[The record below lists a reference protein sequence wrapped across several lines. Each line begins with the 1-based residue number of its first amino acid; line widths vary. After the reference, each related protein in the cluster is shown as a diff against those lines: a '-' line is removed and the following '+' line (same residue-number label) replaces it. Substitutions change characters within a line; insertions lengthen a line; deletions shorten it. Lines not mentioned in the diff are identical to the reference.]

1 MVFLNRKYN
10 LGTAD
15 NGTSVFN
22 SATVNTHD
30 FLLNEGDGVIL
41 NEINDWEHAWNKKFD
56 NYVVDSLEVSHL
68 TKSFSHQGLVSEFSA
83 IKSVED
89 IAIFADKYGLLGLS
103 HPLMKKTSPTEDGA
117 YADLAEFYAGHE
129 VSRYGLSCLRVEPLE
144 FWLLNI
150 NKIRKLMRVYRLLK
164 KHNTD
169 NTIDL
174 EGELIDFSPIAT
186 DTFKIVWIDGEETSF
201 ILSQAEIESLGTVGI
216 LRKVL
221 VDSITFLINN
231 DIQVVPTV
239 KDSPLMPLGFCIY
252 DVPVAKNLLSAIYYD
267 FWHMLNENVT
277 ISICQNDAC
286 RLPFQKTKRQIYCS
300 NSCKQQAYR
309 KRKEAAKQIN

>member
-1 MVFLNRKYN
+1 MVFFTGKYN
-10 LGTAD
+10 LGTA
-15 NGTSVFN
+15 NKVTSVFN
-22 SATVNTHD
+22 SATVNTRD
-30 FLLNEGDGVIL
+30 YLLSEGNGVIL
-41 NEINDWEHAWNKKFD
+41 NEINDWEQAWNKKFD
-56 NYVVDSLEVSHL
+56 NYVIDSLEVSHL
-68 TKSFSHQGLVSEFSA
+68 TESFSHQGLVSEFSA

-103 HPLMKKTSPTEDGA
+103 HPLTKKTSPTEDGV
-117 YADLAEFYAGHE
+117 YADLTEFYEGHE

-144 FWLLNI
+144 FWMSNI

-164 KHNTD
+164 KHNAD
-169 NTIDL
+169 NTVDL
-174 EGELIDFSPIAT
+174 EGELIDFLPIAT
-186 DTFKIVWIDGEETSF
+186 DTFRVIWADGEETPF
-201 ILSQAEIESLGTVGI
+201 LLSQAEIESLGTVGI

-239 KDSPLMPLGFCIY
+239 TDSPLMPLGFCISEGL
-252 DVPVAKNLLSAIYYD
+252 VTKNLLSAIYYD
-267 FWHMLNENVT
+267 FWHMLNKNVT
-277 ISICQNDAC
+277 ISICKNDAC

-309 KRKEAAKQIN
+309 IRKEVAKQIE